1 MQEELTEVN
10 VKGVMPTSN
19 GCAVFLGCEEKT
31 FVIYVDPAIG
41 NAINMTINQVKKER
55 PLTHDLIG
63 LILRGMET
71 SIERVVINDVDEGTF
86 YARIILKMEN
96 EFGKKTVELD
106 ARPSDSMVLALQM
119 QKPIHVARRV
129 LDNVEDMTEI
139 LDRILKKQE

>member
-19 GCAVFLGCEEKT
+19 GCAVFLGCDEKT

-71 SIERVVINDVDEGTF
+71 NIERVIINDVDEGTF

-96 EFGKKTVELD
+96 ELGKKIVELD